1 MSSPSNVKA
10 DGVVPKNDGH
20 VARRD
25 PSPEDVFNCSSSDR
39 PPKHTVRKPKYH
51 DRGLSSIWSSN
62 FLPHCLLHGD
72 ALVVQGQEVN
82 MMWFWNFPLYM
93 PQHPSSRAGRAS
105 QSPAC
110 GGLQVKLALSCKN
123 LAVAETSGYQPP
135 DPYAVLLASDSRGNW
150 EEVSRTEVLQN
161 SRGTVH
167 TLRGRPSLL
176 SPGY

>member
-1 MSSPSNVKA
+1 
-10 DGVVPKNDGH
+10 
-20 VARRD
+20 
-25 PSPEDVFNCSSSDR
+25 
-39 PPKHTVRKPKYH
+39 
-51 DRGLSSIWSSN
+51 
-62 FLPHCLLHGD
+62 
-72 ALVVQGQEVN
+72 

-167 TLRGRPSLL
+167 TLRGQACCHLDINRVQLLALHQEASNSGQLLCLQTRSLRL
-176 SPGY
+176 RSSARSFLRGRSG